1 MEIIFA
7 SAMGFCA
14 GVKHAY
20 RSTVMLLRS
29 FRQDTRETY
38 ILGDLVHNRQVME
51 RLAAAGIK
59 NWEPGNGRLK
69 EARVIIRT
77 HGETREV
84 MQQLLDDGN
93 KVVDLTCSVV
103 KGVREKAIGLQSR
116 HPAVIVIGKKD
127 HPEVRGLVSYLVHP
141 EVVSELDDVAA
152 LPAYSSVGVV
162 AQTTMGRAKYRK
174 LLDAILAKLG
184 EGTVEALDTIC
195 PHTDK
200 NQQASRETAR
210 HCDIMLVV
218 GDPHSSNSKRLFEV
232 CLEQNENT
240 HFLGHAD
247 ELRAGWLPPEGDVR
261 WKVLKVGVTAGAST
275 PDWVVAEIAEKVRRM
290 AGEEA

>member
-1 MEIIFA
+1 MEITFA
-7 SAMGFCA
+7 GAMGFCA

-20 RSTVMLLRS
+20 RSTVKLLGS
-29 FRQDTRETY
+29 FSRDTRETY
-38 ILGDLVHNRQVME
+38 ILGDLVHNRQVVE
-51 RLAAAGIK
+51 RLAAAGFK
-59 NWEPGNGRLK
+59 NWEPGNGSLK
-69 EARVIIRT
+69 DSRVIIRT

-93 KVVDLTCSVV
+93 EMVDLTCSVV
-103 KGVREKAIGLQSR
+103 KSVREKAIALQSR

-127 HPEVRGLVSYLVHP
+127 HPEVRGLVSYLVQP
-141 EVVSELDDVAA
+141 EVVSDLEDVAA
-152 LPAYSSVGVV
+152 LRDYSSVWVV
-162 AQTTMGRAKYRK
+162 AQTTMGREKHRK
-174 LLDAILAKLG
+174 LLDAILARFG
-184 EGTVEALDTIC
+184 EEAVEALDTIC

-232 CLEQNENT
+232 CREQNENT

-247 ELRAGWLPPEGDVR
+247 ELRAEWFPPEGDVR
-261 WKVLKVGVTAGAST
+261 WKALKAGITAGAST
-275 PDWVVAEIAEKVRRM
+275 PDWVVAEIADKVRRM